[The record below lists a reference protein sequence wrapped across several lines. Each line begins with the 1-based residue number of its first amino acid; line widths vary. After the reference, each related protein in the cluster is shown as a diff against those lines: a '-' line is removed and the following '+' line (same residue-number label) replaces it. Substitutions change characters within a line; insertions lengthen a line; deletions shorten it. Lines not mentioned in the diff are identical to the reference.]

1 MVAEVQ
7 SSISDD
13 VLTVVD
19 FLLELSV
26 SEVVTDAEHLSSKD
40 QAQFR
45 ENGTGVEAREKGDP
59 DFSEGE
65 KINRRQ
71 M

>member
-13 VLTVVD
+13 VAVVD

-26 SEVVTDAEHLSSKD
+26 SEVVTDAEHLSS
-40 QAQFR
+40 
-45 ENGTGVEAREKGDP
+45 
-59 DFSEGE
+59 
-65 KINRRQ
+65 
-71 M
+71 

>member
-13 VLTVVD
+13 VAVVD

-26 SEVVTDAEHLSSKD
+26 SEVVTDAEHLSSQETRHNLERMVLVVRRGK
-40 QAQFR
+40 
-45 ENGTGVEAREKGDP
+45 KGAP
-59 DFSEGE
+59 DFYVGG
-65 KINRRQ
+65 KINRR
-71 M
+71 